1 MKNDVGVASIIV
13 GKKIKEIRKKKALTI
28 QELAEISGVSEGHVS
43 RLENGLKSPTISTLE
58 KLANALD
65 VPIVYFFSLLWFFW
79 WPKGMALVCLRASL
93 DEKILNPYI

>member
-1 MKNDVGVASIIV
+1 MKNDVGVASIVV

-28 QELAEISGVSEGHVS
+28 QELAEVSGVSEGHIS

-65 VPIVYFFSLLWFFW
+65 VPIVYFFSLL
-79 WPKGMALVCLRASL
+79 
-93 DEKILNPYI
+93 

>member
-1 MKNDVGVASIIV
+1 MV
-13 GKKIKEIRKKKALTI
+13 KKKEIRKKKALTI

-65 VPIVYFFSLLWFFW
+65 VPIVYFFSLL
-79 WPKGMALVCLRASL
+79 
-93 DEKILNPYI
+93 

>member
-1 MKNDVGVASIIV
+1 MKNDVGVASKIV

-65 VPIVYFFSLLWFFW
+65 VPIVYFFSLL
-79 WPKGMALVCLRASL
+79 
-93 DEKILNPYI
+93 

>member
-1 MKNDVGVASIIV
+1 VKNDVGVASIIV

-65 VPIVYFFSLLWFFW
+65 VPIVYFFSLL
-79 WPKGMALVCLRASL
+79 
-93 DEKILNPYI
+93 

>member
-1 MKNDVGVASIIV
+1 VKNDVGVASKIV

-65 VPIVYFFSLLWFFW
+65 VPIVYFFSLL
-79 WPKGMALVCLRASL
+79 
-93 DEKILNPYI
+93 

>member
-65 VPIVYFFSLLWFFW
+65 VPIVYFFSLL
-79 WPKGMALVCLRASL
+79 
-93 DEKILNPYI
+93 

>member
-1 MKNDVGVASIIV
+1 MKNDVGVASIVV

-28 QELAEISGVSEGHVS
+28 QELAEISGVSEGHIS

-65 VPIVYFFSLLWFFW
+65 VPIVYFFSLL
-79 WPKGMALVCLRASL
+79 
-93 DEKILNPYI
+93 

>member
-1 MKNDVGVASIIV
+1 MRTFIVKNDVGVASIVV

-28 QELAEISGVSEGHVS
+28 QELAEISGVSEGHIS

-65 VPIVYFFSLLWFFW
+65 VPIVYFFSLL
-79 WPKGMALVCLRASL
+79 
-93 DEKILNPYI
+93 

>member
-1 MKNDVGVASIIV
+1 MVV

-28 QELAEISGVSEGHVS
+28 QELAEVSGVSEGHIS

-65 VPIVYFFSLLWFFW
+65 VPIVYFFSLL
-79 WPKGMALVCLRASL
+79 
-93 DEKILNPYI
+93 

>member
-13 GKKIKEIRKKKALTI
+13 GKKIKEIRKKKSLTI

-65 VPIVYFFSLLWFFW
+65 VPIVYFFSLL
-79 WPKGMALVCLRASL
+79 
-93 DEKILNPYI
+93 